1 MIKEKAA
8 RNFEYV
14 ILQHLNLIM
23 QQHMA
28 HHTHTHTHVFF
39 FKKEKKRGFIH
50 AANKVTETVCKIK
63 EVSVWITLAS
73 LKPGVILFT
82 LADHQNIRPY
92 MVFIHSILL

>member
-8 RNFEYV
+8 RSFEYV

-28 HHTHTHTHVFF
+28 HHTHTRFF
-39 FKKEKKRGFIH
+39 FFLKEKKRAFIH

-82 LADHQNIRPY
+82 LADHQNIHPY

>member
-14 ILQHLNLIM
+14 ILQHLNLIT

-28 HHTHTHTHVFF
+28 HHTHVFF
-39 FKKEKKRGFIH
+39 FLKRGFIH

-82 LADHQNIRPY
+82 LADHQNIPPY
-92 MVFIHSILL
+92 MVFIHGILL

>member
-14 ILQHLNLIM
+14 ILQHLNLIT

-28 HHTHTHTHVFF
+28 HTHRHTHFL
-39 FKKEKKRGFIH
+39 KRGFTH
-50 AANKVTETVCKIK
+50 SANKVTETVYKIK
-63 EVSVWITLAS
+63 EVSVWITLVS

>member
-28 HHTHTHTHVFF
+28 HHTHIFF
-39 FKKEKKRGFIH
+39 FKKKK
-50 AANKVTETVCKIK
+50 K
-63 EVSVWITLAS
+63 EAS
-73 LKPGVILFT
+73 YM
-82 LADHQNIRPY
+82 QQIR
-92 MVFIHSILL
+92 

>member
-28 HHTHTHTHVFF
+28 HHTHIFF
-39 FKKEKKRGFIH
+39 LKKKKKRGFIH

>member
-8 RNFEYV
+8 RSFEYV

-28 HHTHTHTHVFF
+28 HH
-39 FKKEKKRGFIH
+39 
-50 AANKVTETVCKIK
+50 TVCKIK

-82 LADHQNIRPY
+82 LADHQNIHPY